1 MRQFL
6 QTVRD
11 LWRDPMGRVGMTG
24 IFLLIVVAIIAPVI
38 APYGPEQMVAMPQ
51 LAPCAEY
58 WFGTDNYGR
67 DIFSRIIYGARVS
80 LLVGFAAETE
90 NVLENA
96 RGKLLSKRLDLIVAN
111 DVTAEG
117 AGFGT
122 DTNIVTLISHGGV
135 ETLPLMSK
143 REVAHRIWDAA
154 LALRSAQ
161 PQ

>member
-1 MRQFL
+1 MLARCGEQDIIV
-6 QTVRD
+6 QAAAPAD
-11 LWRDPMGRVGMTG
+11 YRVEHPAAQKLKKRAGEPFT
-24 IFLLIVVAIIAPVI
+24 LTLVENPDIARAVGERKQPGQV
-38 APYGPEQMVAMPQ
+38 
-51 LAPCAEY
+51 
-58 WFGTDNYGR
+58 
-67 DIFSRIIYGARVS
+67 
-80 LLVGFAAETE
+80 LVGFAAETE

>member
-1 MRQFL
+1 MRPAAQKL
-6 QTVRD
+6 KKRAGEPLVLTLVENPD
-11 LWRDPMGRVGMTG
+11 IAKAVGERKRPG
-24 IFLLIVVAIIAPVI
+24 QV
-38 APYGPEQMVAMPQ
+38 
-51 LAPCAEY
+51 
-58 WFGTDNYGR
+58 
-67 DIFSRIIYGARVS
+67 
-80 LLVGFAAETE
+80 LVGFAAETQD
-90 NVLENA
+90 LLANA
-96 RGKLLSKRLDLIVAN
+96 KGKLAGKNLDLIVAN

-122 DTNIVTLISHGGV
+122 DTNIVTLISHGGT

>member
-1 MRQFL
+1 
-6 QTVRD
+6 
-11 LWRDPMGRVGMTG
+11 MGERKQPGQV
-24 IFLLIVVAIIAPVI
+24 
-38 APYGPEQMVAMPQ
+38 
-51 LAPCAEY
+51 
-58 WFGTDNYGR
+58 
-67 DIFSRIIYGARVS
+67 
-80 LLVGFAAETE
+80 LVGFAAETE

-135 ETLPLMSK
+135 ETLPLMRK

-154 LALRSAQ
+154 LALRSA
-161 PQ
+161 